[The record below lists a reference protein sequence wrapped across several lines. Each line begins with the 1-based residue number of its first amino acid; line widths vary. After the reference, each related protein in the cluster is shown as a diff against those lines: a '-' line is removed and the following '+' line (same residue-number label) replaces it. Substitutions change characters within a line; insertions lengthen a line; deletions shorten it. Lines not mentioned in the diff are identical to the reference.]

1 MLSIVFSPT
10 RIASFKEFFGNICIC
25 MISVKQNNFYWKVTK
40 FTMEYRHKN
49 LFIFTLNVEM
59 FLQVETGN
67 EQPYKLKV
75 IPGKERELF
84 NHLAQV
90 ILQKAKN
97 WSRESEFSVK
107 N

>member
-1 MLSIVFSPT
+1 
-10 RIASFKEFFGNICIC
+10 
-25 MISVKQNNFYWKVTK
+25 MISVKQNVQ
-40 FTMEYRHKN
+40 
-49 LFIFTLNVEM
+49 M
-59 FLQVETGN
+59 FLQVETGK

-90 ILQKAKN
+90 ILQKTKN
-97 WSRESEFSVK
+97 WSRESEFSFK

>member
-1 MLSIVFSPT
+1 
-10 RIASFKEFFGNICIC
+10 
-25 MISVKQNNFYWKVTK
+25 
-40 FTMEYRHKN
+40 
-49 LFIFTLNVEM
+49 M
-59 FLQVETGN
+59 FLQVETGK

-90 ILQKAKN
+90 ILQKTKN
-97 WSRESEFSVK
+97 WSRESEFSFK